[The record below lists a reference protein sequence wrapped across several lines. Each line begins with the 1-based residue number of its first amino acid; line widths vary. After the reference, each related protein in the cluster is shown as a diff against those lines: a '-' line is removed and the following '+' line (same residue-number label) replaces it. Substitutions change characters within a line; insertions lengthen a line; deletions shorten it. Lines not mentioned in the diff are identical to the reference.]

1 MNGSIKVE
9 GVVVGLCLVALGTLW
24 LLSNLGRLEMF
35 PILRTWWPLALVVW
49 GLAYWRGSRGT
60 LLRALSAVCL
70 LLAAQGIVGLVQ
82 YYNALPAEVVW
93 IHASLPAVLWVALV
107 WSWLAAAPAP
117 ARQPTPPAA
126 QPEPALVR

>member
-49 GLAYWRGSRGT
+49 GLLELGAFATRRIFESRSGG
-60 LLRALSAVCL
+60 R
-70 LLAAQGIVGLVQ
+70 
-82 YYNALPAEVVW
+82 
-93 IHASLPAVLWVALV
+93 
-107 WSWLAAAPAP
+107 
-117 ARQPTPPAA
+117 R
-126 QPEPALVR
+126 

>member
-1 MNGSIKVE
+1 MTRRERYANMI
-9 GVVVGLCLVALGTLW
+9 GVVVPFLG
-24 LLSNLGRLEMF
+24 
-35 PILRTWWPLALVVW
+35 
-49 GLAYWRGSRGT
+49 
-60 LLRALSAVCL
+60 